1 MGRPRELTVIAG
13 EITAAV
19 AGAVLAVGAAL
30 IVVGLRR
37 HARSTSMP
45 TQWRSTV
52 QALVVASQPP
62 GRDRGRRRA
71 RLLAWCAVGG
81 AVWVATGWPIAG
93 IAVTAG
99 GVWAPWLMG
108 SARVAQER
116 IDRLEA
122 LEGWCR
128 RMADTLAGGG
138 AVGLAQAITVSA
150 GHTDETIAGP
160 VTHLAARL
168 RDGSCP
174 PDVAVRE
181 FADEL
186 DDRVADTVAAAIA
199 LALHHQSAGV
209 ARVLRQL
216 ADGVA
221 HDVRARREI
230 EAARAESR
238 QSIRMLLIIQAGV
251 LVMLA
256 LVPSFAAPYTT
267 PVGQVVMACLLAATV
282 WLLVWMRRLALGR
295 RQPRFLGAGA
305 AR

>member
-1 MGRPRELTVIAG
+1 MITGAIAA
-13 EITAAV
+13 TAA
-19 AGAVLAVGAAL
+19 GALLAISSILV
-30 IVVGLRR
+30 VVGLRR
-37 HARSTSMP
+37 EARADAYPSR
-45 TQWRSTV
+45 WRRGL
-52 QALVVASQPP
+52 QRVVAASRPP
-62 GRDRGRRRA
+62 ARTTARRRV
-71 RLLAWCAVGG
+71 RLIAWCAAG
-81 AVWVATGWPIAG
+81 AGVWAITGWPVAG
-93 IAVTAG
+93 FAVAAG
-99 GVWAPWLMG
+99 GMWAPWLLG

-116 IDRLEA
+116 IARLEA

-128 RMADTLAGGG
+128 RMADMLAGGG

-150 GHTDETIAGP
+150 GHADESIATA
-160 VTHLAARL
+160 VVQLAAGL

-174 PDVAVRE
+174 PDQAVRE

-199 LALHHQSAGV
+199 LALHQHSAGV

-221 HDVRARREI
+221 RDVRARRDI

-238 QSIRMLLIIQAGV
+238 QSIRILLIIQAAV

-256 LVPSFAAPYTT
+256 LVPSFAAPYAT
-267 PVGQVVMACLLAATV
+267 PAGQVVMACLLAATG

-295 RQPRFLGAGA
+295 AQPRFLGSGA
-305 AR
+305 SR